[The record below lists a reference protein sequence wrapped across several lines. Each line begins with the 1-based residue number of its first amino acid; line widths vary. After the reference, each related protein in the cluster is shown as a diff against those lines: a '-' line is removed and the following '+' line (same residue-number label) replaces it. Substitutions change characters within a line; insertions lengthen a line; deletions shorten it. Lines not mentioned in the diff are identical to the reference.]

1 MLETLHRNGLEVA
14 HPLDRV
20 QPGRAGERPAR
31 TSCHPTSVDAMD
43 TASGGADACSD
54 RAGTG
59 PSCSRS
65 QPAVDRTEDSA
76 TGSSLEAEVIERDEQ
91 LLAVER
97 TLGVPWRNCPNSET
111 TALKNP
117 CLDSLSNFSDTLSLV
132 DTIAVRSR
140 DSHVTRLSDAWW
152 KCELETGLL
161 DELPLGGCGD
171 CWKAEVVCTSEE
183 IVGVAEGLAMG
194 GCRRGMREIGSCG
207 DLYGLAN
214 LEKKKRYV
222 CGAAIARYFPYI
234 IITPLLFV
242 LL

>member
-1 MLETLHRNGLEVA
+1 MWGAGDTPQERAGGGPSTGPGAAWPGRGASSSHLLPPNERRRNG
-14 HPLDRV
+14 HCFR
-20 QPGRAGERPAR
+20 
-31 TSCHPTSVDAMD
+31 
-43 TASGGADACSD
+43 GADACSD

-194 GCRRGMREIGSCG
+194 GVGEG
-207 DLYGLAN
+207 
-214 LEKKKRYV
+214 
-222 CGAAIARYFPYI
+222 
-234 IITPLLFV
+234 
-242 LL
+242 